1 MALFIP
7 VRDVTNNI
15 RGNETVMSL
24 VTVLPCGLGVK
35 NFLKFVTKTSTNIC
49 ANLRFSRSVI
59 GPCLE
64 YSRCRVDFI
73 STTVILPSHSQH
85 CVAVNCLRFYRRRM
99 QIIFFATQFSDFA
112 VRESY
117 DHDVNAEIS
126 FLKAF
131 KAVSNGIALR
141 VILAQLP
148 LLCTGL

>member
-1 MALFIP
+1 M
-7 VRDVTNNI
+7 
-15 RGNETVMSL
+15 
-24 VTVLPCGLGVK
+24 
-35 NFLKFVTKTSTNIC
+35 TKTSTIIF

-85 CVAVNCLRFYRRRM
+85 CVAVNCLCFYRCRI
-99 QIIFFATQFSDFA
+99 QIVFFATLFSDLA

-117 DHDVNAEIS
+117 DYDVNAEIS

-131 KAVSNGIALR
+131 KAVSNGIVLR